1 MLKKSLLLVFACLA
15 TIAANA
21 QCVIN
26 ATASYTPTTVCEGD
40 TVRFSMSSNVVG
52 VNYNWSGPFGYSET
66 GANPTIDSIQISQ
79 KGTYVVITSKIG
91 CASDTDS
98 VVIQVNQPIIPTIV
112 PDTPICSG
120 DTLRIRLVNA
130 GGGFEAITLAPDN
143 SIDTTNTGTLIY
155 PNALK
160 HTHTGIYKYITTSS
174 SGCVS
179 DTLTFT
185 IPSRAIPYQ
194 PDTPIAAAVTNP
206 ICKGDTL
213 RLTGGSNSA
222 VDRYYWEGPN
232 GQNYNVKDVTVNGYN
247 LTGKQMFLLR
257 TDSNY
262 CKSDPDT
269 LIVDV
274 LHTDPPKVAIAAD
287 PGFIVGTN
295 VQVTFTANVQNEGF
309 NNIYQWR
316 KNGVN
321 IPNAVNKTYQAV
333 TTQTIQQGDILTVWV
348 QTIPT
353 CANIDTAL
361 SNPTSLNIKLDV
373 KEVTTNNQLQLY
385 PNPVKDIL
393 HVTGVTDERK
403 LIVTNLVGQKVDL
416 KSRMIVNKQTVKI
429 NTVSLQPGIY
439 ILRYGNKAMKFIKTD

>member
-1 MLKKSLLLVFACLA
+1 MLKKSLLLVFICLA

-26 ATASYTPTTVCEGD
+26 ATASYMPTTVCQND
-40 TVRFSMSSNVVG
+40 TVQFSMSSNVVG
-52 VNYNWSGPFGYSET
+52 VSYNWTGPAGYSET
-66 GANPTIDSIQISQ
+66 GANPTVDSIQPSQ

-98 VVIQVNQPIIPTIV
+98 IAINVNVPEYPNV
-112 PDTPICSG
+112 RPDTPICSG
-120 DTLRIRLVNA
+120 DTLSITFGTVLST
-130 GGGFEAITLAPDN
+130 FEVVCFAPDN
-143 SIDTTNTGTLIY
+143 SVDTTLIKYISY
-155 PNALK
+155 PNAQK
-160 HTHTGIYKYITTSS
+160 HTHSGQYKFITISNA
-174 SGCVS
+174 GCVS
-179 DTLTFT
+179 DTQTFT
-185 IPSRAIPYQ
+185 IPGSAIPYQ

-321 IPNAVNKTYQAV
+321 IPNAVSKTYQAV

-348 QTIPT
+348 QTVPT